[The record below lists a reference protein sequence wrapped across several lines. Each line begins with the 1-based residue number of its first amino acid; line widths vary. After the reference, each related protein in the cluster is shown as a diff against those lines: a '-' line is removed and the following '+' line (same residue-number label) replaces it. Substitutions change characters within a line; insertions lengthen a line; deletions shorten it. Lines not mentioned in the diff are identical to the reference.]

1 MRANYKIYPKK
12 AVITSKAEAL
22 DMLEASEEYR
32 EMVFREVAPDISVQA
47 YACVIWTLKTR
58 FGWGEKRIKQ
68 LVEALHDTDELME
81 NPSRLHH
88 RFDPLDCE
96 REIKEKF
103 GVDLRKE
110 FPVRVEVQK

>member
-1 MRANYKIYPKK
+1 MRANIKPAPPRK
-12 AVITSKAEAL
+12 V
-22 DMLEASEEYR
+22 
-32 EMVFREVAPDISVQA
+32 REVVAEEFDKQYYELYCNAAADISAQA
-47 YACVIWTLKTR
+47 YACVMWTLKTR

-81 NPSRLHH
+81 HPSRLHH

-110 FPVRVEVQK
+110 FPPRVEVKP